1 MNAQEIYDKVAVH
14 LLTQNA
20 KSMTGE
26 LSAFGKPLC
35 AYRSPE
41 GLSCAAGC
49 LLTDE
54 EAKGLDNN
62 RGTAWTAVKLWSTV
76 DVSRYDEHTDL
87 IQELQTVHDHTEVDQ
102 WGIELAKLAEKHNLS
117 TAVLR

>member
-20 KSMTGE
+20 KSMKRSEDDGE
-26 LSAFGKPLC
+26 FC
-35 AYRSPE
+35 AYRGDE
-41 GLSCAAGC
+41 GRKCAAGC

-54 EAKGLDNN
+54 EAGVADALPLSSWELAEERLDLSRFAEHSGLI
-62 RGTAWTAVKLWSTV
+62 R
-76 DVSRYDEHTDL
+76 
-87 IQELQTVHDHTEVDQ
+87 ELQAIHDHTKVNQ
-102 WGIELAKLAEKHNLS
+102 WGVELARLAVKHNLS

>member
-20 KSMTGE
+20 KSMTGRKDNHGN
-26 LSAFGKPLC
+26 LIC

-49 LLTDE
+49 LITDE
-54 EAKGLDNN
+54 EAEGLDDGNGKAWCAVQR
-62 RGTAWTAVKLWSTV
+62 RGDFPGLKG
-76 DVSRYDEHTDL
+76 HTTL
-87 IQELQTVHDHTEVDQ
+87 IEELQALHDHTEVDR
-102 WGIELAKLAEKHNLS
+102 WGIELARLAEKHNLS